1 MTAPSLTERLTRRT
15 KLAYG
20 AGDLG
25 PAIVTAINGFF
36 LNAFL
41 LDVAGLRPGMV
52 GTIFLLTKIWDAVN
66 DPLLGML
73 SDRTRTRW
81 GRRRPWLL
89 FAAIPFGVFF
99 FLQWNVPPVSD
110 AGKFVYYLIVAI
122 LLDTAFTAINVPYA
136 ALTPELTHDYDERT
150 SLSSYR
156 MSFSILGGVLAAF
169 FHTIL
174 VGLFPEVRVGYMVS
188 AAVWAVLIT
197 VPNWITF
204 AFTREVHF
212 TEDRPKGPGFFEG
225 IKIAFRNRAFVLV
238 TVIYLLSWLSIQF
251 VQNNLILYV
260 RYWLGAE
267 ALFGPIILAVQFS
280 AFAFVLV
287 WTQVSRRVGK
297 QRTYYVGMGVWIIV
311 SLALFFVQP
320 GQIALFFVLAILA
333 GAGVSIGYIIPWSM
347 IPDVIEQDELETG
360 QRREGIFYGFFVFMQ
375 KLGLSLG
382 LAISNFMLE
391 AAGYIT
397 PVSGEALPLQ
407 PPPVLLALRLFV
419 SVAPAI
425 VLLISFV
432 VVRAY
437 PITRERHAAIRAQ
450 LARPKPAGAPGP

>member
-1 MTAPSLTERLTRRT
+1 MTASTLTEKLTRAT

-25 PAIVTAINGFF
+25 AAIATAINGFF

-41 LDVAGLRPGMV
+41 LDVAGLRPAMAGS
-52 GTIFLLTKIWDAVN
+52 IFLITKLWDAVN

-73 SDRTRTRW
+73 SDRTRSRW

-99 FLQWNVPPVSD
+99 FLQWNVPPLSD
-110 AGKFVYYLIVAI
+110 AGKFWYYLVVAI

-188 AAVWAVLIT
+188 AAIWAVFIT

-212 TEDRPKGPGFFEG
+212 TEDRPKGPGYLEG
-225 IKIAFRNRAFVLV
+225 LKIAFRNRAFVLV

-251 VQNNLILYV
+251 VQTNLILYV
-260 RYWLGAE
+260 RYWMGAE
-267 ALFGPIILAVQFS
+267 AQFGPLILAVQFS
-280 AFAFVLV
+280 SFVFVLI
-287 WTQVSRRVGK
+287 WTRVSRRVGK
-297 QRTYYVGMGVWIIV
+297 QRTYYFGMGVWIV
-311 SLALFFVQP
+311 VCLGLFFVQP
-320 GQIALFFVLAILA
+320 GQLSLLFILAILA

-382 LAISNFMLE
+382 LAISNFILE

-397 PVSGEALPLQ
+397 PTPGGPLPVQ
-407 PPPVLLALRLFV
+407 PAPVLLSLRLFV
-419 SVAPAI
+419 SFAPAV
-425 VLLISFV
+425 VLLISFFA
-432 VVRAY
+432 VRAY
-437 PITRERHAAIRAQ
+437 PITRERHAALRAQ
-450 LARPKPAGAPGP
+450 LARAKQAPAQGS